1 MTNLTLTNIIY
12 TKKSNV
18 LHLEKSIKVNIFRPL
33 NLSLT
38 CKEWSNIA
46 KDPYTKTEWLIYQF
60 GNDESFDEGGEI
72 MEIEKS
78 FVPFPLRPRSSRT
91 KLVELWREIGYEEI

>member
-1 MTNLTLTNIIY
+1 P
-12 TKKSNV
+12 
-18 LHLEKSIKVNIFRPL
+18 F

-60 GNDESFDEGGEI
+60 RNDESFLEVGEI

-78 FVPFPLRPRSSRT
+78 SSCFHLDQRSSRT
-91 KLVELWREIGYEEI
+91 KLVEFWKEIGYEEI